1 MFLGLGNSIWT
12 GRNRINHLFLVLYLF
27 LCLIKCL
34 SFILNQAWSCL
45 LDKTTVDCGNSSHFA
60 FIFYFYTL
68 KVVIWN
74 FHISHKLKC
83 PGGYLCVSMCQ
94 QKKGSG
100 FLRCCCFFLR
110 RTSRIVTINLSRV
123 YIFSCPV
130 SDLETSQKTW
140 QCALTRGRF
149 VFPSL
154 LVSSCW
160 KLSAKTSKNLFVI
173 AVASCLLGSCWIVWE
188 YFPTTLQ
195 AGVKLWKE
203 RSKQEMF
210 SFKAKTT

>member
-1 MFLGLGNSIWT
+1 MFSFRRFKTFSSVFLEAVSLCGFVGLSIALVFTALFGLGHNHHVSSIWT

-154 LVSSCW
+154 LVSSC
-160 KLSAKTSKNLFVI
+160 
-173 AVASCLLGSCWIVWE
+173 
-188 YFPTTLQ
+188 
-195 AGVKLWKE
+195 
-203 RSKQEMF
+203 
-210 SFKAKTT
+210 